1 MKFGEK
7 LRELRRSEHMTQT
20 ELANQLGV
28 TMRTLQNYESGRI
41 YPKNSS
47 IYGKIADRFNVSVD
61 YLLSDED
68 HFIQQ
73 AEERGGARSRRE
85 VQELLSELGGLFA
98 GGELSQEDKDQVM
111 LAINDLYWVAK
122 ERNRKYIP
130 RKYRSEDKESD

>member
-1 MKFGEK
+1 MPGCKAQT
-7 LRELRRSEHMTQT
+7 RR
-20 ELANQLGV
+20 
-28 TMRTLQNYESGRI
+28 R
-41 YPKNSS
+41 
-47 IYGKIADRFNVSVD
+47 
-61 YLLSDED
+61 
-68 HFIQQ
+68 
-73 AEERGGARSRRE
+73 GARSRRE